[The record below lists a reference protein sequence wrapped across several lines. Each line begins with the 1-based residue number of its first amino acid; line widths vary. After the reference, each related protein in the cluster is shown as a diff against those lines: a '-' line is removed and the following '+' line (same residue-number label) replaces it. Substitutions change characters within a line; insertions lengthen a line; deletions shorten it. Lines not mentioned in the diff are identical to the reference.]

1 MAARYTKAIRKFDRK
16 DPSAMRRLTC
26 FFLVLLLLLSLSACG
41 RTPSGDPPQVSA
53 GQAEPETPE
62 EPEVP
67 EPEPYAISDPTVMP
81 EGGVR
86 DGVTYV
92 PWDGIVEHLF
102 FHPVVA
108 YPELAFDGDAQANGI
123 DDYMVTVDEYDK
135 ILQSVYDKGYIL
147 VDINDVWS
155 ETTGEDG
162 QPKMVRNTL
171 YLPEGKKPLILSF
184 DDTNYYPYM
193 LTNGFT
199 YKLII
204 GDDGKIW
211 SWGLDPAGSEVTSRD
226 LDAIPILDKFVE
238 EHPDF
243 SPFGAKGCLSLTGYE
258 GILGYR
264 TQTTTQGWTAEQ
276 EANRQKE
283 IEAVKPVIAELKRT
297 GWTFGSHTW
306 GHIRLGS
313 KSLEEVQADTQRWAD
328 EVASLVGPTT
338 ILFYP
343 HGERPDGNDWQKT
356 GPVFQYLQSQGFR
369 VFCSVGIE
377 SFSYIKKDI
386 CAVICD
392 RLHPD
397 GTTLRYSRQRYLQ
410 FYDAKDI
417 MDVDVRPQREIKWD

>member
-1 MAARYTKAIRKFDRK
+1 MTRF
-16 DPSAMRRLTC
+16 
-26 FFLVLLLLLSLSACG
+26 LSLLCTLALVVSLCACAGGSSA
-41 RTPSGDPPQVSA
+41 PSGSASA
-53 GQAEPETPE
+53 GAGSSAAASGSQTAA
-62 EPEVP
+62 P
-67 EPEPYAISDPTVMP
+67 EPEPYEISDPKVMP
-81 EGGVR
+81 EGGSK

-92 PWDGIVEHLF
+92 AWDGLVEHLF

-108 YPELAFDGDAQANGI
+108 YPSLAFDGDAEANGI
-123 DDYMVTVDEYDK
+123 DDYMVTVDEYNK

-171 YLPEGKKPLILSF
+171 YIPEGKKPLILSY

-193 LTNGFT
+193 LENGFT
-199 YKLII
+199 YKLIL
-204 GDDGKIW
+204 GDDGKIC
-211 SWGLDPAGSEVTSRD
+211 SWGKDPDGNEVISRD
-226 LDAIPILDKFVE
+226 LDAIPILDQFVE
-238 EHPDF
+238 NHPDF
-243 SPFGAKGCLSLTGYE
+243 SPFGAKGCLSLTGYA

-264 TQTTTQGWTAEQ
+264 TQTDTKSWTAEQ

-283 IEAVKPVIAELKRT
+283 RDAVKPIVAELKRT

-306 GHIRLGS
+306 GHIRLGGS
-313 KSLEEVQADTQRWAD
+313 VSLSSVQADTQRWFD
-328 EVASLVGPTT
+328 EVGSLVGETK

-343 HGERPDGNDWQKT
+343 HGERPDGDDWKKT
-356 GPVFQYLQSQGFR
+356 GPIFQYLQSQGFR

-397 GTTLRYSRQRYLQ
+397 GTTLRYSRNRYLQ

-417 MDVDVRPQREIKWD
+417 MDVDVRPKREIKW